1 MLFVVTNQVTLW
13 PSLLSAIPAYG
24 YRQPDC
30 IWLLL
35 APEVPGLIGSD
46 KGGGGNRER
55 ETEPSVS
62 SHVKG
67 LRSHGPQRG
76 CQLQSGH
83 WVLDKGGTEPHVTRA
98 FPGRET

>member
-1 MLFVVTNQVTLW
+1 MLFVVTDQVTLW
-13 PSLLSAIPAYG
+13 LIPAYG
-24 YRQPDC
+24 HRQPDC

-35 APEVPGLIGSD
+35 APEVPGLIESD
-46 KGGGGNRER
+46 KGGNRER

-83 WVLDKGGTEPHVTRA
+83 WVLDKGGTEPHITRA